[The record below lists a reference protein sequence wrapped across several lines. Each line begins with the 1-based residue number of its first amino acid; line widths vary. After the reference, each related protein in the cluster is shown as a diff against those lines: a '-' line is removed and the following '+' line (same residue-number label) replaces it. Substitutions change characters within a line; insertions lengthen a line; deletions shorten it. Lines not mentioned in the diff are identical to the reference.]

1 MPAIIDALFNKNQF
15 IPTDGDVW
23 GTETFSTEQ
32 KQADT
37 AEDALKVQ
45 EKERSNQITTLS
57 SVRTEPLESP
67 PHHCE

>member
-1 MPAIIDALFNKNQF
+1 MRYLMKNQF

-23 GTETFSTEQ
+23 GTETFNVEQ

-37 AEDALKVQ
+37 AEDALQVQ
-45 EKERSNQITTLS
+45 EKERSNQITRLS

>member
-1 MPAIIDALFNKNQF
+1 MRYLIRNRF

-23 GTETFSTEQ
+23 GTETFNAEQ
-32 KQADT
+32 KQADA
-37 AEDALKVQ
+37 AEDALQVQ

>member
-1 MPAIIDALFNKNQF
+1 MRYLMKNQF

-23 GTETFSTEQ
+23 GTGTFNVEQ

-37 AEDALKVQ
+37 AEDALQVQ